1 MYDAR
6 IFSNSS
12 GVDMEKEVR
21 RRSKRDFSAEYMASR
36 IFLLLGW
43 CEMDFETRVR
53 V

>member
-12 GVDMEKEVR
+12 GVDMEVR

-43 CEMDFETRVR
+43 FEMDFETRVR